1 MYNVRGDLQEE
12 VMKSLACRIALTAV
26 TVSLLLLFYSYNGQR
41 VVAQNH
47 TPVTITRLYTG
58 DDGLS
63 HVEQVEVKFSPV
75 AGAPPAVGQSDP
87 VKTTNSY
94 VVRLAPGFFESWHN
108 ADKRRYV
115 VTLSGRAE
123 IEVAGGQRFLAE
135 PGKIVL
141 AEDLSGKG
149 HTFRVVG
156 TEDWVAVFVEFAE

>member
-1 MYNVRGDLQEE
+1 MR
-12 VMKSLACRIALTAV
+12 SLATRLALTAV
-26 TVSLLLLFYSYNGQR
+26 TISLLILFYSNNGQR
-41 VVAQNH
+41 IVGAQDH
-47 TPVTITRLYTG
+47 TPVTITRLHTR

-63 HVEQVEVKFSPV
+63 HVEQIEVKFSPV
-75 AGAPPAVGQSDP
+75 AGAPPSVGQSDP
-87 VKTTNSY
+87 VKTASSY

-123 IEVAGGQRFLAE
+123 IEVAGGQKFVAE
-135 PGKIVL
+135 PGEIVL
-141 AEDLSGKG
+141 AEDLTGKG

>member
-1 MYNVRGDLQEE
+1 MR
-12 VMKSLACRIALTAV
+12 SIACRLALTV
-26 TVSLLLLFYSYNGQR
+26 VRISLLLLFYSYSGQR
-41 VVAQNH
+41 IVVAQNH
-47 TPVTITRLYTG
+47 SPVTITRLYTG

-87 VKTTNSY
+87 VKTASSY

-115 VTLSGRAE
+115 LTLSGRAE
-123 IEVAGGQRFLAE
+123 IEVAGGQKFIAE
-135 PGKIVL
+135 RGKIVL
-141 AEDLSGKG
+141 AEDLTGKG
-149 HTFRVVG
+149 HTFRVLG